1 MKLTDF
7 NFLMV
12 LGKGSFGKVRRG
24 GLPSPEG
31 APSGSDTL
39 VVRGTHTRGW
49 GGLGWR
55 THPAVCVGRLGGDR
69 RTPQSAVSDMGGA
82 PCHGR
87 MARGP
92 PQAL

>member
-12 LGKGSFGKVRRG
+12 LGKGSFGKVRRAAASPLRRERPRG
-24 GLPSPEG
+24 GR
-31 APSGSDTL
+31 AL

-55 THPAVCVGRLGGDR
+55 THPAVCGGGTRVTDAPR
-69 RTPQSAVSDMGGA
+69 SLCGA
-82 PCHGR
+82 T
-87 MARGP
+87 RG
-92 PQAL
+92 